1 MNFMNILAIFI
12 GGASYALAG
21 FLKNYVRGEKFNP
34 SKISKTLLIAGI
46 MSIINSL
53 LGLDSYRGLEELAV
67 AGAGQTVLAEYL
79 LKTIHRFLESRSQR
93 WLG

>member
-53 LGLDSYRGLEELAV
+53 LGLDSWLSDLLSSIAIGKPKFFNIFLTSSLLIAGSICGGV
-67 AGAGQTVLAEYL
+67 A
-79 LKTIHRFLESRSQR
+79 
-93 WLG
+93 